1 MIRRP
6 GEHSSL
12 RAMAQRRI
20 VHAAR
25 VAVSAI
31 VIGALAG
38 CGVVPTSFLAQV
50 PVSGPIEQGAP
61 LDLTPAN
68 QFIRVLA
75 RAPRPGMTPTQIVQG
90 FLDASASFDGDHA
103 VAREYLTDTAN
114 ADWNPGS
121 GVQVYDQLPL
131 LTEAGTSVRL
141 SAPQAGRI
149 AGDGTYS
156 VATPGSVLD
165 LNFTMELQDDQW
177 RIARLPAGLVLASS
191 DVDRSFRALN
201 VYFFNPD
208 FSTLVPDGRLIPVVG
223 TGQPTTLVRYLLR
236 GPSTW
241 LGPAVRTGFPSGVA
255 LNLESV
261 PIEAGVARV
270 DLTAEAALTDD
281 DTRRAISQQ
290 VVWTL
295 RQVPGVTAVAI
306 TVNGQPLTVPGVAN
320 PAPRDAWPEADP
332 SALPEPSF
340 GYLTRNRT
348 IVRLTEQGQR
358 AIPGVAGS
366 GETTLVELAVARN
379 SRRVAGLDAQGTLW
393 VGPLEP
399 EAPVREVLTGR
410 PLSSI
415 AFGPQGTVWAMDAR
429 DGLIEVT
436 EDGRLRAISV
446 QGLPRGALLRSAI
459 PSRDGTRCALVI
471 QQENGSSVLLARII
485 KGRSDASLSITGPR
499 RVEGTLTQV
508 VDASWSGAG
517 DLAVLGSPGG
527 ESISVW
533 SVDLTRG
540 TASDRGGPAAAV
552 TVAAAPGHPLLV
564 GAGDGYVYGYRAAG
578 WASVGNGTAPA
589 YPG

>member
-1 MIRRP
+1 VSSRTRIGRSA
-6 GEHSSL
+6 SSL
-12 RAMAQRRI
+12 GALI
-20 VHAAR
+20 
-25 VAVSAI
+25 VAV
-31 VIGALAG
+31 ALTG
-38 CGVVPTSFLAQV
+38 CGIVPSSFLAQV
-50 PVSGPIEQGAP
+50 PQSGPIEQGAP

-90 FLDASASFDGDHA
+90 FLDASASFDADHA
-103 VAREYLTDTAN
+103 VAREYLTDRAKTTW
-114 ADWNPGS
+114 DPGS

-141 SAPQAGRI
+141 NAPQAGRI

-156 VATPGSVLD
+156 VANPGTVLD
-165 LNFTMELQDDQW
+165 LNFTMELQGGQW
-177 RIARLPAGLVLASS
+177 RIARLPAGLVLSSS

-201 VYFFNPD
+201 VYFFNPE

-223 TGQPTTLVRYLLR
+223 TGQPTTLVRYLLG

-241 LGPAVRTGFPSGVA
+241 LSPAVRTGFPSGVE

-261 PIEAGVARV
+261 PVEAGVARV
-270 DLTAEAALTDD
+270 DLSAGAALTDD

-290 VVWTL
+290 LVWTL

-306 TVNGQPLTVPGVAN
+306 AVNGQPLTVPGVAN
-320 PAPRDAWPEADP
+320 PQPRDAWPSVDP
-332 SALPEPSF
+332 AAMPEPSF
-340 GYLTRNRT
+340 GYLTRNRA

-366 GETTLVELAVARN
+366 GESTLVELAVARN

-393 VGPLEP
+393 VGPLDSDL
-399 EAPVREVLTGR
+399 PVREVLTGR

-436 EDGRLRAISV
+436 DDGRLRSLSV
-446 QGLPRGALLRSAI
+446 EGLPRGALLRAAI

-471 QQENGSSVLLARII
+471 QEESGSSVLLARIVVS
-485 KGRSDASLSITGPR
+485 RSDGTPSITGPR
-499 RVEGTLTQV
+499 RVEGVLTQV

-517 DLAVLGSPGG
+517 DLAVLGSQGV

-552 TVAAAPGHPLLV
+552 TVAAAPGHPILV
-564 GAGDGYVYGYRAAG
+564 GAGDGYVYGFRAAG
-578 WASVGNGTAPA
+578 WATVGNGTAPA

>member
-1 MIRRP
+1 
-6 GEHSSL
+6 
-12 RAMAQRRI
+12 
-20 VHAAR
+20 
-25 VAVSAI
+25 
-31 VIGALAG
+31 
-38 CGVVPTSFLAQV
+38 
-50 PVSGPIEQGAP
+50 
-61 LDLTPAN
+61 
-68 QFIRVLA
+68 
-75 RAPRPGMTPTQIVQG
+75 MTPTQVVQG

-103 VAREYLTDTAN
+103 VAREYLTDAAN
-114 ADWNPGS
+114 SAWDPGS
-121 GVQVYDQLPL
+121 GVQVYDQVPL
-131 LTEAGTSVRL
+131 LTQSQTAVRL

-156 VATPGSVLD
+156 VANPGSVLD
-165 LNFTMELQDDQW
+165 LNFTLEIQGGQW
-177 RIARLPAGLVLASS
+177 RIARLPAGLVLSSS

-201 VYFFNPD
+201 VYFFNPE
-208 FSTLVPDGRLIPVVG
+208 FNTLVPDGRLIPVIG

-241 LGPAVRTGFPSGVA
+241 LSPAVRTGFPAGVD

-320 PAPRDAWPEADP
+320 PQPRDAWPDVDP
-332 SALPEPSF
+332 AALPEPSF

-379 SRRVAGLDAQGTLW
+379 SQRVAGLDAQGTLW

-399 EAPVREVLTGR
+399 DAPVREVLAGR

-436 EDGRLRAISV
+436 DDGRLRTLSV
-446 QGLPRGALLRSAI
+446 NGLPRGALLRAAI
-459 PSRDGTRCALVI
+459 PSRDGTRCALVV
-471 QQENGSSVLLARII
+471 QEETGSSVLLARIV
-485 KGRSDASLSITGPR
+485 RSSADASLAITGPR
-499 RVEGTLTQV
+499 RVEGTLMQV

-517 DLAVLGSPGG
+517 DLAVLGSPGS
-527 ESISVW
+527 EALSVW

-540 TASDRGGPAAAV
+540 TAADRGGPAAAV
-552 TVAAAPGHPLLV
+552 TVAAAPGHPILV

-578 WASVGNGTAPA
+578 WGSVGNGTAPT